1 MQTSALVL
9 ALFTSTTAAKWANY
23 GCATVSATGM
33 TGHSAATGTAYVAG
47 SLATT
52 PTTEAACKTACDTA
66 IALIDTTANKGK
78 GHFCCE
84 WVSKAIVTAAD
95 VAKSADD
102 NITKERAAVATLC
115 SLK

>member
-33 TGHSAATGTAYVAG
+33 TGHSELTGTAYVTG
-47 SLATT
+47 TLATT
-52 PTTEAACKTACDTA
+52 PTTEATCKTACDTA
-66 IALIDTTANKGK
+66 VAKVDTDNKGK

-95 VAKSADD
+95 KAKSADD
-102 NITKERAAVATLC
+102 NITEERTAVATLC

>member
-23 GCATVSATGM
+23 GCATVSASGM
-33 TGHSAATGTAYVAG
+33 TGHSATTAYVG
-47 SLATT
+47 GVIPTT
-52 PTTEAACKTACDTA
+52 PTTEATCKTACDTA
-66 IALIDTTANKGK
+66 IALVDTAANKGK

-95 VAKSADD
+95 KAKSADD
-102 NITKERAAVATLC
+102 NITEERTAVATLC

>member
-33 TGHSAATGTAYVAG
+33 TGHSAITGTTYVLG
-47 SLATT
+47 NIPTT
-52 PTTEAACKTACDTA
+52 PKTEAECKTACDTA
-66 IALIDTTANKGK
+66 VAKVDTDNKGK

-102 NITKERAAVATLC
+102 NITKELAAVATVC

>member
-33 TGHSAATGTAYVAG
+33 TGHSETTGTAYVTG
-47 SLATT
+47 TLATT
-52 PTTEAACKTACDTA
+52 PTTEATCKTACDTA
-66 IALIDTTANKGK
+66 VAKVDTDNKGK